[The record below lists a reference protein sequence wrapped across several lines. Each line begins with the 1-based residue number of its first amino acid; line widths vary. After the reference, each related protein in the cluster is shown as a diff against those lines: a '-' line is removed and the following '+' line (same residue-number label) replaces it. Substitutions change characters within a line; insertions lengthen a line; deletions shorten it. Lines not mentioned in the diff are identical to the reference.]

1 MGNNEIV
8 KELTM
13 LLIYLTKFDRKERLV
28 DIKNMSWKGYSFDIL
43 IELEDDGFIFNAKS
57 KSKYVLLSEEGEEY
71 AKQLLKRYLDKD

>member
-8 KELTM
+8 KKLTM

-43 IELEDDGFIFNAKS
+43 NELEDDGFIFNAKS

-71 AKQLLKRYLDKD
+71 AKQLLERYLDKD